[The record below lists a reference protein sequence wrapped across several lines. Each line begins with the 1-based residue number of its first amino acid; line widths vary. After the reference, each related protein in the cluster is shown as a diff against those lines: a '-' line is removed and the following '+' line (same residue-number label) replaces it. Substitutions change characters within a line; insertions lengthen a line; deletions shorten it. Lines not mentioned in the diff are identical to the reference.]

1 MAVLREKV
9 TVELVPLGTLAPPVE
24 EDEDENTIEAEVVE
38 TVEAEVVETP
48 SEA

>member
-1 MAVLREKV
+1 
-9 TVELVPLGTLAPPVE
+9 VELVPLGTLTPPE

-38 TVEAEVVETP
+38 TPEAEIVETP